1 MAQNLT
7 RLKTLTP
14 EQRKEVTQRLLT
26 LQNGLC
32 YICDDVINLAVHDVD
47 IDHIRATTRGGPDD
61 ESNWG
66 LTHDACN
73 RSKGARDLRLQKIIA
88 KFKKHVE
95 RHERP
100 DGEGIVRNFTVHE
113 ALDEL
118 HPDRQQVGAVLNK
131 EQVQVSYNLGNIPQT
146 KAFPILID
154 PAIPDIRSF
163 VGMIPFECL
172 HHDSAVNPRSI
183 VDLEPMIE
191 EFYNGNPQLQP
202 SLATLTVDGNSGKG
216 KILLFDGQHK
226 AAAQM
231 YVGNS
236 VVFVRVFLNCDKARL
251 KETNFRAHTRL
262 AQIHFPQ
269 LVEDRVGDDLF
280 RESFNRFISTADL
293 SKKSE
298 RSFFHDY
305 LPQPQRSE
313 YRAYF
318 ASHLRY
324 DVLTGKAGT
333 RSNEILNF
341 VETITARSKRYP
353 LSYDA
358 LQKTFLKHF
367 LWLKE
372 SQEPLEKTQVMRTLE
387 RENTIRLTNLFV
399 EEVLSANRFD
409 ISKGIFQLE
418 ERLAQSPESVP
429 DSHLRAYRLCRA
441 SALIVWSEELMR
453 AVALLLNTLTKYE
466 VGSWAQSRPFWVT
479 IDQPVWDRIRKMIR
493 VVRDHKIW
501 GERTNTDIMQAI
513 TSTRQKDWREILLE
527 GRLPGRQEQLLPKL
541 DQNFIF
547 QQSQ

>member
-1 MAQNLT
+1 MSGNRSRLGALT
-7 RLKTLTP
+7 AD
-14 EQRKEVTQRLLT
+14 QRNELTQRLQN

-32 YICDDVINLAVHDVD
+32 YVCEDIINLAVHEVD
-47 IDHIRATTRGGPDD
+47 IDHIHAVTRGGLDD
-61 ESNWG
+61 ESNWA
-66 LTHDACN
+66 LTHAVCN
-73 RSKGARDLRLQKIIA
+73 RSKGARDLLLQKIIG

-95 RHERP
+95 KYERP

-113 ALDEL
+113 ALNEL
-118 HPDRQQVGAVLNK
+118 HPDRQEVGAVLK
-131 EQVQVSYNLGNIPQT
+131 GDHVQISYTLNGTPQT
-146 KAFPILID
+146 KEFAILTD
-154 PAIPDIRSF
+154 LAIPDIRSF

-172 HHDSAVNPRSI
+172 HHDSAINPRSI

-202 SLATLTVDGNSGKG
+202 SLATLTVNGESPKG
-216 KILLFDGQHK
+216 QILLFDGQHK
-226 AAAQM
+226 AAAQV
-231 YVGNS
+231 YVGKPCL
-236 VVFVRVFLNCDKARL
+236 FVRVFLNCDKARL

-280 RESFNRFISTADL
+280 LESFNRFLSTADQ

-298 RSFFHDY
+298 RSFFYDY

-313 YRAYF
+313 YRNYF

-324 DVLTGKAGT
+324 EVLTGKAGT
-333 RSNEILNF
+333 RTNEILNY

-372 SQEPLEKTQVMRTLE
+372 SPEPLEKTQPMRTLE
-387 RENTIRLTNLFV
+387 RENAIRLSNIFV

-409 ISKGIFQLE
+409 ITKGIFHIE
-418 ERLAQSPESVP
+418 ERLAESSETIP

-441 SALIVWSEELMR
+441 AALIVWSEELMR
-453 AVALLLNTLTKYE
+453 AIALLLNTLTRYE
-466 VGSWAQSRPFWVT
+466 VGAWAQQRPLWAP
-479 IDQPVWDRIRKMIR
+479 IDPQVWERIRKMVRI
-493 VVRDHKIW
+493 VRDHKIW
-501 GERTNTDIMQAI
+501 GERSNGDILQAI

-527 GRLPGRQEQLLPKL
+527 GRLPGRHEQLLPKL

-547 QQSQ
+547 QQSL

>member
-1 MAQNLT
+1 MPDNPSRIRSLT
-7 RLKTLTP
+7 A
-14 EQRKEVTQRLLT
+14 EQRTQLIQRLHT

-32 YICDDVINLAVHDVD
+32 YVCDEVINLAVHDVD
-47 IDHIRATTRGGPDD
+47 VDHIRAFTRGGPDD

-66 LTHDACN
+66 LTHSACN
-73 RSKGARDLRLQKIIA
+73 RSKGSRDLRLQKILA
-88 KFKKHVE
+88 KFAKHIE
-95 RHERP
+95 KHEQP
-100 DGEGIVRNFTVHE
+100 DAQGFVRNFTVHE
-113 ALDEL
+113 ALGEL
-118 HPDRQQVGAVLNK
+118 YPERQEVGAVLNNDR
-131 EQVQVSYNLGNIPQT
+131 VQVSYNLRGSPQT
-146 KAFPILID
+146 KEFQILVD
-154 PAIPDIRSF
+154 AANPDIRSF
-163 VGMIPFECL
+163 VGMIPCECL

-202 SLATLTVDGNSGKG
+202 SLATLTVNANSSRG

-236 VVFVRVFLNCDKARL
+236 SVFVRVFLNCDKARL

-280 RESFNRFISTADL
+280 SESFNRFVAAADL
-293 SKKSE
+293 TRKSE
-298 RSFFHDY
+298 RSFFYDY
-305 LPQPQRSE
+305 LPQQQRSD
-313 YRAYF
+313 YRYYF

-324 DVLTGKAGT
+324 EVLTGKAGT
-333 RSNEILNF
+333 RSNEILNY

-358 LQKTFLKHF
+358 LQKTFLKHC
-367 LWLKE
+367 LCLKE

-387 RENTIRLTNLFV
+387 RENAIRLSNIFV
-399 EEVLSANRFD
+399 EEVLAANRFD

-418 ERLAQSPESVP
+418 ERLAQSPESVT

-441 SALIVWSEELMR
+441 SALIIWTEELMR
-453 AVALLLNTLTKYE
+453 AIALLLNTLSKYE
-466 VGSWAQSRPFWVT
+466 VGAWAQSRPLWAT
-479 IDQPVWDRIRKMIR
+479 IDQPVWERIRKMVR

-501 GERTNTDIMQAI
+501 GERTNPDILQAV